1 MIKIFIS
8 CPMSGLADE
17 QIKRNI
23 AKAKT
28 ICEKIANAGL
38 GEHQYLDSFIE
49 DKTLLPFGKH
59 IAVAYLSAS
68 IELLSNSDLVVFVPG
83 WEKARGC
90 RIEHQIAK
98 EYCIPIFE
106 IPSFMWEAATGE
118 PTYTL

>member
-8 CPMSGLADE
+8 CPMIGLADE

-23 AKAKT
+23 AKAKA
-28 ICEKIANAGL
+28 ICEIANAGL
-38 GEHQYLDSFIE
+38 GEHQYIDSFTE

-68 IELLSNSDLVVFVPG
+68 IELLSNADLVVFVPG
-83 WEKARGC
+83 WEKASGC
-90 RIEHQIAK
+90 KIEHQIAK

-106 IPSFMWEAATGE
+106 IPSSTWEAATGE

>member
-8 CPMSGLADE
+8 CPMNGLADE

-28 ICEKIANAGL
+28 ICEIANAGL
-38 GEHQYLDSFIE
+38 GEHQYLDSFTE
-49 DKTLLPFGKH
+49 DKTLLPHGQH
-59 IAVAYLSAS
+59 ILVAYLSAS

-98 EYCIPIFE
+98 DYCIPIFE
-106 IPSFMWEAATGE
+106 IPSLIWEAATGE